1 MTKKVDKEKCFSVIT
16 KNSNWK
22 ILTKNLV
29 TVLLKD
35 KIGFNISGVHW
46 KIWFL
51 GGGKFTKNQYR
62 VEGLTKQ
69 RGLGQFADL
78 RGSLA
83 RQERGSGV
91 FEEEGRLILQYTLW
105 PFWNGIKTEDHWTLK
120 ILKEAF

>member
-1 MTKKVDKEKCFSVIT
+1 MTKKVDKQKRFSVIT

-35 KIGFNISGVHW
+35 KIEFNISGVHW

-62 VEGLTKQ
+62 VEGLSKK

-78 RGSLA
+78 RGEL
-83 RQERGSGV
+83 G
-91 FEEEGRLILQYTLW
+91 
-105 PFWNGIKTEDHWTLK
+105 
-120 ILKEAF
+120 